1 MEKKIRVNNDLKE
14 ARRQQIEGRMLS
26 NVLEIQRE
34 REEFDRIIKL
44 NVEDIQKTKE
54 EERQIKMVHAILLLE
69 T

>member
-1 MEKKIRVNNDLKE
+1 MEKKIRINNDLKE

-34 REEFDRIIKL
+34 KEEFDRIIKL
-44 NVEDIQKTKE
+44 NVEDIKKTKE
-54 EERQIKMVHAILLLE
+54 QEKQFKMVNEILLLE